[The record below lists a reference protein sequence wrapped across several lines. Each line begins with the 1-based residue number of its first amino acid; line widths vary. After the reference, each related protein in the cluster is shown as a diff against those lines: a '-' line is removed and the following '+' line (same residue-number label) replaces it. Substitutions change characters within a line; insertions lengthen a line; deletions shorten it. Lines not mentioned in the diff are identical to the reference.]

1 MKFDFLCL
9 GYYYQCCNKHDNIN
23 TDLTAFIIIMVNSI
37 GWLEDGRDLKVKKY
51 ILERILTTVNG
62 LYSLKLQNEHVFSL

>member
-1 MKFDFLCL
+1 
-9 GYYYQCCNKHDNIN
+9 
-23 TDLTAFIIIMVNSI
+23 MVNSI

-62 LYSLKLQNEHVFSL
+62 LYFLKLQNEHVFSL